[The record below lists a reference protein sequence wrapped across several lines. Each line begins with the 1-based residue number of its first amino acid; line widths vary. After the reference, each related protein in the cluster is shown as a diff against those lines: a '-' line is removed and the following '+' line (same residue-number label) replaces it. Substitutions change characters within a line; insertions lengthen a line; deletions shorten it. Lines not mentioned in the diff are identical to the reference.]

1 MSIPEFIVEFI
12 KAYAQM
18 VSALVWPL
26 VTIVIFGTFIYYL
39 DRTLNFFGR
48 RKKQPLSWGKLENL
62 IGQLEK
68 RHLSLPA
75 STDREERRRLL
86 VCREIANAKEALAQR
101 DQEKI
106 QESLFAIGALALESD
121 KNLPKWKAIEDNS
134 PALNPELIFPDRTPN
149 PPPSE

>member
-1 MSIPEFIVEFI
+1 MNTPEFIVEFI
-12 KAYAQM
+12 KAYAQV

-48 RKKQPLSWGKLENL
+48 HKKQPLSWGKLEYL

-68 RHLSLPA
+68 RRLSLPA
-75 STDREERRRLL
+75 SSDREERRRML
-86 VCREIANAKEALAQR
+86 VCREINNAKEALTQR

-106 QESLFAIGALALESD
+106 QESLFMIGALALESD
-121 KNLPKWKAIEDNS
+121 KNLNKWKTIENHS
-134 PALNPELIFPDRTPN
+134 PAQNPELILPDQTSDS
-149 PPPSE
+149 PPS